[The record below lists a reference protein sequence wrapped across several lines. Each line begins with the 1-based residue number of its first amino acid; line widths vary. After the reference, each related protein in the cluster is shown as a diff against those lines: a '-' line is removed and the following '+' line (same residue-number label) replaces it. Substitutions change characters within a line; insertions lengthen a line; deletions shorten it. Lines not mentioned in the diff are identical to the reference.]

1 MNIEDK
7 IKKTSKKMSKDI
19 KEPKLKIK
27 MTSKDK
33 EWMNRINNLSE
44 INQKIEDEDKI
55 TKLKENRQN
64 KLMEKFG
71 NQKILDTLKKNE
83 KEKLIRNKKEDGNK
97 IPVSST
103 KKEIVSKDR
112 IELER
117 EKVALE
123 RERIAYQ
130 KQKFDLDQKLGEIRF
145 RKAELESV
153 EREARYLSQLQ
164 ATPLHF
170 RGKTAECMWVVRLAR
185 RLDMDPFMVM
195 NNIYFMH
202 GRVGYS
208 SSFMIGVVNQCG
220 LFSNLEFEYNGTGE
234 SRSCVAKAKCLK
246 TKRTLSSIPVSI
258 KMAREEGWSLTRGSK
273 WKTMPDLMLQYRA
286 AAFFC
291 RAFAPQFLMG
301 LAKEELEDINNIS
314 KNK

>member
-1 MNIEDK
+1 MKTNQSKEKFKDK
-7 IKKTSKKMSKDI
+7 HKSD
-19 KEPKLKIK
+19 LKI
-27 MTSKDK
+27 TPKDK
-33 EWMNRINNLSE
+33 EWINRINKTSRLQRS
-44 INQKIEDEDKI
+44 IEKEDKV
-55 TKLKENRQN
+55 TKLKETKQN
-64 KLMEKFG
+64 KIMEKFDK
-71 NQKILDTLKKNE
+71 NNLLNTLKKN
-83 KEKLIRNKKEDGNK
+83 KNHKNNHKEDGNK

-103 KKEIVSKDR
+103 KKEKVSKNK

-246 TKRTLSSIPVSI
+246 TKRTLSSTPVSI

-301 LAKEELEDINNIS
+301 LAKEELEDIDSTS
-314 KNK
+314 KN